1 MNMPN
6 LDKLILATALLGM
19 LACKKETSSVF
30 GVNEQLVQDERTSKI
45 KNKSEAEYISILYTN
60 LYQKP
65 ISPNTLYKT
74 QNILV
79 SIGDRSVA
87 NEMLLSNYFNTGN
100 LDIPSDIEMRSNI
113 DSFVVS
119 SYKKFFL
126 RYPNEAE
133 KLYFKNYI
141 GKNAKV
147 SVEMV
152 YTSMSVCN
160 EYQYY

>member
-1 MNMPN
+1 MSMHN
-6 LDKLILATALLGM
+6 LDKILILGFIVLSM
-19 LACKKETSSVF
+19 SCKKEKVAEF
-30 GVNEQLVQDERTSKI
+30 GVAEQLIQDERTSKI

-65 ISPNTLYKT
+65 ISPNQLFKT
-74 QNILV
+74 QTVLV

-87 NEMLLSNYFNTGN
+87 NEMLLSNYFNTGQVI
-100 LDIPSDIEMRSNI
+100 IPSDADMRSDI
-113 DSFVVS
+113 DAFVEN

-133 KLYFKNYI
+133 KLFFKNYI
-141 GKNAKV
+141 GGNAKV

-152 YTSMSVCN
+152 FTAMSVCN

>member
-1 MNMPN
+1 M
-6 LDKLILATALLGM
+6 
-19 LACKKETSSVF
+19 
-30 GVNEQLVQDERTSKI
+30 
-45 KNKSEAEYISILYTN
+45 YTN